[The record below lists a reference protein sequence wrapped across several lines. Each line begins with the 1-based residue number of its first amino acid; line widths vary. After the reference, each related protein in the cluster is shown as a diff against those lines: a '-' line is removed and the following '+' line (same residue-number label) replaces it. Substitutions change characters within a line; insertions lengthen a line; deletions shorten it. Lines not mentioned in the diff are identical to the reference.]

1 MPPPPRPR
9 PLEARGGG
17 TTPNSGEAGFGP
29 EGMDREHSAPSKPSR
44 RAGDKVGGKGRRR
57 RGGGAQRATAG
68 SAWGAVPGG
77 GKGAPTKARAGPP
90 GKRARDPTA
99 TSTRAV
105 PRRPGT
111 PAGLSTLGAPSP
123 AKNRAPTRPPPRG
136 GPSEPPSVRLLHPG
150 ATTRGKRPQARA
162 ARPVPARHPRR
173 RLGTGAGGRQP
184 LARRRARRRTPRG
197 SGRAR
202 ARSRTRT
209 HAGAPRARRRP
220 GPAGSSPDSEGGG
233 AGRGRQ
239 ESDARPHRGAGR
251 PLAERGLCPTRD
263 GSHPASVATTRR
275 GGAAAGGSGTPRHP
289 LGSLEKAFSPRAHR
303 PHPFVP
309 LTGLRPRK
317 RRPKGLQ
324 GLGGGGGGSAA
335 RDRPRTILSTRGQSP
350 TRGPP
355 LPLLRTPCSHPR
367 PEGTSG
373 LHTEATR
380 GAETGT
386 ACRAKRSSSPRLARR
401 RSAGSAR
408 RGHSHAPPS
417 PVHTHR
423 PGTTR
428 TRGRRGARTPT
439 EGGGWASLT
448 DFHHPLSGHTTDSG
462 SPRGSLGTGNDATA
476 RPQAPETTWSAPG
489 APQRARRH
497 ALSTP
502 GR

>member
-1 MPPPPRPR
+1 MPPPPPKA
-9 PLEARGGG
+9 ARGPG
-17 TTPNSGEAGFGP
+17 
-29 EGMDREHSAPSKPSR
+29 R
-44 RAGDKVGGKGRRR
+44 GDNTQQR
-57 RGGGAQRATAG
+57 RGRFRSRGNGSRAQRAFKAVQASRGQGRGERSAATGRGRTAG
-68 SAWGAVPGG
+68 DGRQRVGSGSGG